1 MEAIR
6 KIIENA
12 TTPLMI
18 DLPEAYQNKKVEVIV
33 LPLEEKVE
41 EQPKK
46 YDFSDLFGKMKWEGD
61 ALAEQRKLRDEWD

>member
-18 DLPEAYQNKKVEVIV
+18 ELPESYQNKKVEVII
-33 LPLEEKVE
+33 LPLEEKKE
-41 EQPKK
+41 PPEK
-46 YDFSDLFGKMKWEGD
+46 YDFSDLIGKLEWKGD
-61 ALAEQRKLRDEWD
+61 ALAEQRRLRDEWD